1 MTPLERL
8 AHYRRRAKFFTVRR
22 VVNRFLGYPT
32 QLLIE
37 TTNVCNL
44 SCPMCTTAV
53 GQDESERK
61 KGYLHLDDFKRIL
74 DAADPYVNS
83 VGLFYGGEPMLN
95 KQLPAMVAYARQKRV
110 ETFFSTNATMLTDDA
125 IEEVLD
131 CGLDKMTI
139 SFDGLS
145 KETYEKYRVGADFH
159 DVYAKIQKIAR
170 RKKERGLAR
179 PHLQLQFIVMKH
191 NQHEIPGLAQAKRDL
206 GVDEIVIKAVAIPT
220 WIYDDQG
227 KVNALFSEWLPEK
240 KWSKYKGER
249 AGAQVKGKQNRCEWL
264 HKGVVHW
271 DGRLS
276 LCCFDY
282 DAKHVYGNLLTT
294 PLSRIWNSLYGRKLR
309 KEVLENRFPLC
320 SRCSIS
326 DETVLGRI

>member
-1 MTPLERL
+1 MTPFERL
-8 AHYRRRAKFFTVRR
+8 AHYRRRARYFTFWR
-22 VVNRFLGYPT
+22 VVNRFRGYPT

-53 GQDESERK
+53 GQNESERK
-61 KGYLHLDDFKRIL
+61 KGYLHLADFEKIL
-74 DAADPYVNS
+74 DKVSRYINS

-95 KQLPAMVAYARQKRV
+95 KQLPQMVAYAREKRI
-110 ETFFSTNATMLTDDA
+110 ETFFSTNATMLTDEA
-125 IEEVLD
+125 IEEILG

-139 SFDGLS
+139 SCDGLS
-145 KETYEKYRVGADFH
+145 KETYEKYRVGADFD
-159 DVYAKIQKIAR
+159 DVYAKIRKLAR
-170 RKKERGLAR
+170 RKKERNLVR

-191 NQHEIPGLAQAKRDL
+191 NQHEVAGLAEAKKDL
-206 GVDEIVIKAVAIPT
+206 GVDEVVVKAVAIPT
-220 WIYDDQG
+220 WIYDDAG
-227 KVNALFSEWLPEK
+227 KINALFAEWLPEK
-240 KWSKYKGER
+240 KWSKYKGDQ
-249 AGAQVKGKQNRCEWL
+249 AGAEVKGKQNRCEWL

-282 DAKHVYGNLLTT
+282 DAKFVYGNLLTA
-294 PLSRIWNSLYGRKLR
+294 PLAPMWKSAYGLKLR
-309 KEVLENRFPLC
+309 SEVLNRRFDLC

-326 DETVLGRI
+326 DETVLGRL